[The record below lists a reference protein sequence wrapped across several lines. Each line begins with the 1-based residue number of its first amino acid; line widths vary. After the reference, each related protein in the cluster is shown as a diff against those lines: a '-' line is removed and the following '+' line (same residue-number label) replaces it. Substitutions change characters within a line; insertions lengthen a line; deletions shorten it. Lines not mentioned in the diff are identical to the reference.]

1 LFSQAWSGGTTTGG
15 DKHTAKAQTQLWST
29 THKSYVAQEIDEPTA
44 AGALAAAGVPAAS
57 VPTIINVWNHERN
70 LIRKQLTPAQIKKA
84 FTTGTINPATGQP
97 WTQRDAELALIARGY
112 DQNDATVLLTE

>member
-1 LFSQAWSGGTTTGG
+1 
-15 DKHTAKAQTQLWST
+15 
-29 THKSYVAQEIDEPTA
+29 
-44 AGALAAAGVPAAS
+44 VPAAS

-112 DQNDATVLLTE
+112 DQNDAAVLLTE